1 MNTIAEIKLSYT
13 NTTKNNETISTSEK
27 AYEIFN
33 KIWDQGLIQLQE
45 EFKMLLLD
53 RNNKLLGFYSLSKG
67 GISGTVVD
75 LKILFAVALKSKAS
89 AIILAHNHP
98 SGNLK
103 ASAEDIELNK
113 KIKSASKFLDILFL
127 DHLII
132 TKNGFSS
139 FCDEGL
145 MWEN

>member
-1 MNTIAEIKLSYT
+1 MNTIAEIKLSYS
-13 NTTKNNETISTSEK
+13 NTTKNNEIISTSEK
-27 AYEIFN
+27 AYQIFN

-53 RNNKLLGFYSLSKG
+53 RNNQLLGFYSLSKG

-75 LKILFAVALKSKAS
+75 LKILFAVALKSKSS
-89 AIILAHNHP
+89 AIIIAHNHP

-103 ASAEDIELNK
+103 ASNEDIELNK

-132 TKNGFSS
+132 SNDGFSS
-139 FCDEGL
+139 FCDKGL
-145 MWEN
+145 MWEK

>member
-1 MNTIAEIKLSYT
+1 MNTIAEIKISYT
-13 NTTKNNETISTSEK
+13 NRNLIEQKITTSEK
-27 AYEIFN
+27 AFEVLT

-53 RNNKLLGFYSLSKG
+53 RNNNLLGFYSLSKG

-75 LKILFAVALKSKAS
+75 LKLLFAVALKSKAS
-89 AIILAHNHP
+89 AILLAHNHP

-103 ASAEDIELNK
+103 ASNEDIELNK
-113 KIKSASKFLDILFL
+113 RIKSAAKFLDIHFL

-132 TKNGFSS
+132 SSKGFSS
-139 FCDEGL
+139 FSDEGL
-145 MWEN
+145 M

>member
-13 NTTKNNETISTSEK
+13 NTTKNNETISTSER

-53 RNNKLLGFYSLSKG
+53 RNNQLLGFYSLSKG